1 MGYIKLYSRFQV
13 HNTSTTKDETIIK
26 VLILD
31 RVCHLHCDQTESGQ
45 FAARPFMSILATLHS
60 TVADQN
66 LEYT

>member
-1 MGYIKLYSRFQV
+1 MGYIKLYSQFQL
-13 HNTSTTKDETIIK
+13 HNTSTTKGETMIK

-31 RVCHLHCDQTESGQ
+31 RVFHLHCDQMESGQ

-66 LEYT
+66 IEYM